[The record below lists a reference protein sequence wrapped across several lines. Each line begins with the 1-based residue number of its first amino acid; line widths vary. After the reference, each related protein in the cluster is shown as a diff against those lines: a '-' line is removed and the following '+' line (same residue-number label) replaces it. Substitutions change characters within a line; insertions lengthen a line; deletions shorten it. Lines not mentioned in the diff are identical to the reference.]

1 MLGRHAASTTA
12 TQTNYSRD
20 LCVAPTRQLQMVISE
35 IAGSRFFPDLQ
46 RSSHFQFL
54 RNHRCKMSRRSSVQP
69 YRPSLRILPCSCQPS
84 LKITSSKKSLS
95 KRLRVTLRA
104 APAQSLSRIA
114 APPKRGKRDPPRSA
128 SGLAGRQMWA
138 KSTRVASQT
147 KLHRRWMLFYSWRCF
162 LPCHVCKCC
171 AMESCWHVEISMHVF
186 F

>member
-1 MLGRHAASTTA
+1 MHVLRSAVRCRLETKLSWLRC
-12 TQTNYSRD
+12 SRAGQSQRI
-20 LCVAPTRQLQMVISE
+20 LSE

-46 RSSHFQFL
+46 RPVPSGTAVAK
-54 RNHRCKMSRRSSVQP
+54 CPARRSSVQP

-138 KSTRVASQT
+138 KSGTRVASQGSFICAS
-147 KLHRRWMLFYSWRCF
+147 RRIILRRN
-162 LPCHVCKCC
+162 V
-171 AMESCWHVEISMHVF
+171 
-186 F
+186 